1 MKFPFVLG
9 RLAFGG
15 FFLYNGIRHF
25 RNRDAMAQYTASK
38 HVPMPGAAVEAT
50 GALLIAGGVSM
61 MTGLAP
67 TLGAAAIV
75 TFLAGVSPVMHNFW
89 RHSDP
94 NERQNQIAHF
104 SKNMALVG
112 AAVALGFA
120 AERRESGANRRLLEA
135 PASEE
140 VEVEQLV

>member
-25 RNRDAMAQYTASK
+25 RNREAMAQYTASK
-38 HVPMPGAAVEAT
+38 HVPMAGAAVEAS
-50 GALLIAGGVSM
+50 GALLIVGGVSM
-61 MTGLAP
+61 MTGVAP
-67 TLGAAAIV
+67 GLGVAAIAA
-75 TFLAGVSPVMHNFW
+75 FLAGVSPVMHDFW

-94 NERQNQIAHF
+94 GERQNQMAHF
-104 SKNMALVG
+104 SKNMALLG

-120 AERRESGANRRLLEA
+120 AERREPAQRLLEA
-135 PASEE
+135 PATEE
-140 VEVEQLV
+140 ARVEQLV